1 MRLPLD
7 WLAEMVDLPPDA
19 ELVEKLSLCGF
30 EDVMVHGSGPDL
42 SGIVI
47 GRVERCERHPDADK
61 LSVCSVDVGD
71 GALRTI
77 VCGAPNVA
85 AGQKVAVVVP
95 GKQLPD
101 GTRIEQAKLR
111 GVVSDGMICSTR
123 ELGLG
128 DEHAGILVLDA
139 GAPVGRPLPEV
150 LPDPGRVLEV
160 GITPNRGDTASAIGL
175 AREIHAIFGGELR
188 APDTAP
194 PETGAPASDS
204 VAVAIAAG
212 DGCFHYV
219 ARVVRGVRVGT
230 SPAWL
235 VRRLEAAGFRS
246 INNVVDATNL
256 VMLELGQPLHA
267 FDLARLRGG
276 RIDVRR
282 AGAGEVIATLD
293 GQRRTLDAEDLVIA
307 DARGAVAIAG
317 VMGGADSEVNAA
329 TRDVLIE
336 SAHFH
341 PTSVRKTARHHG
353 LHSEASYRFERGVD
367 REGIRRAADRAA
379 RLLAE
384 LAGGQ
389 VARGAVEARG
399 HAAPRTESIRLAVPR
414 VNRLLGTRLS
424 ASEARSLLARVGV
437 EAGTEGDDTL
447 IARIPSH
454 RNDLQLPED
463 LIEEIARI
471 HGYEEIPT
479 TLPTAELRPVEL
491 PASWRLAERAK
502 DLLAAEGFVELT
514 TFPFVGER
522 DLAALRLEPG
532 DPRRVALRIEN
543 PMQEQDGLLRT
554 LLVPSLLRVAHQ
566 NRSRQVDRLA
576 VFEICRVFL
585 PHGGPKEGRPPVQL
599 AREPR
604 SLGALLI
611 PGEQRHLW
619 TPEPPPPLFHVLR
632 GVTERLLSGLG
643 YMASLRG
650 GGSVTYLHPGAQAD
664 IVIADRSLGTVGEIH
679 PEVAAAFGIDAACAW
694 LELDVDA
701 LAVAEQKDVRFREVS
716 REPSIRRDLA
726 ALLDRAQSAGEILE
740 AIRKAGGQD
749 LVSVELFDR
758 YAGEGVPAGRVSLA
772 FRLVFQRA
780 DRTLSDAEVN
790 QSVDRVV
797 RMLANRFG
805 AELR

>member
-19 ELVEKLSLCGF
+19 ELVEKLSLSGF
-30 EDVMVHGSGPDL
+30 EDVMVHRTGPDL
-42 SGIVI
+42 SGIVV
-47 GRVERCERHPDADK
+47 GHVAGCERHPDADK
-61 LSVCSVDVGD
+61 LSVCRVDVGD
-71 GALRTI
+71 GTPRTI

-85 AGQKVAVVVP
+85 AGQAVAVA
-95 GKQLPD
+95 LP
-101 GTRIEQAKLR
+101 GTRLPTGARIERAKLR
-111 GVVSDGMICSTR
+111 GVVSEGMICSAR

-128 DEHAGILVLDA
+128 DEHAGILVLA
-139 GAPVGRPLPEV
+139 PGTPVGRPVPEV

-160 GITPNRGDTASAIGL
+160 GITPNRGDAASALGL
-175 AREIHAIFGGELR
+175 AREIRAIFGGELR
-188 APDTAP
+188 PPDPQPSEA
-194 PETGAPASDS
+194 GAPASDS
-204 VAVAIAAG
+204 VAVSITAG

-219 ARVVRGVRVGT
+219 ARVVRGLRVGA

-235 VRRLEAAGFRS
+235 SRRLEAAGFRS

-267 FDLARLRGG
+267 FDLAKLRGA

-282 AGAGEVIATLD
+282 AGAGESITTLD
-293 GQRRTLDAEDLVIA
+293 GKRRALDAEDLVIA

-317 VMGGADSEVNAA
+317 VMGGTHSEVDAS

-341 PTSVRKTARHHG
+341 PTTVRKTARRHG

-367 REGIRRAADRAA
+367 REGVRRAADRAA
-379 RLLAE
+379 RWLAE

-389 VARGAVEARG
+389 VAKGAVEARG
-399 HAAPRTESIRLAVPR
+399 HAAPHVESIRLPVAR
-414 VNRLLGTRLS
+414 VNRLLGTRLGV
-424 ASEARSLLARVGV
+424 AEIRAILARVGV
-437 EAGTEGDDTL
+437 ETGSEAGDVL
-447 IARIPSH
+447 VARIPSH
-454 RNDLQLPED
+454 RNDLELPED
-463 LIEEIARI
+463 LIEEVARI

-479 TLPTAELRPVEL
+479 TLPIGELRPAEL
-491 PASWRLAERAK
+491 PATWRLADRAK
-502 DLLAAEGFVELT
+502 DLLAAFGFVELT

-522 DLAALRLEPG
+522 DLGSLRLDPG

-566 NRSRQVDRLA
+566 NRSRQIDRVA

-585 PHGGPKEGRPPVQL
+585 PHGGPQEGQPPVQL
-599 AREPR
+599 AREPL

-619 TPEPPPPLFHVLR
+619 SPEPPPPLFHVLR

-643 YMASLRG
+643 YVASLRS
-650 GGSVTYLHPGAQAD
+650 GGSVTYLHPGAQAE
-664 IVIADRSLGTVGEIH
+664 IVVDGRSLGAVGELH
-679 PEVAAAFGIDAACAW
+679 PEVAAAFAIDSACAW
-694 LELDVDA
+694 LELDLDA
-701 LAVAEQKDVRFREVS
+701 LAATGPREVRVREVS
-716 REPSIRRDLA
+716 REPQVRRDLA
-726 ALLDRAQSAGEILE
+726 ALVDRRQPAGEILE
-740 AIRKAGGQD
+740 AIRKAAGPD
-749 LVSVELFDR
+749 LVSVEPFDR
-758 YAGEGVPAGRVSLA
+758 YEGEGVPEGRVSLA

-780 DRTLSDAEVN
+780 DRTLSDAEVG
-790 QSVDRVV
+790 QSLDRVV
-797 RMLANRFG
+797 RMLTNRFG